1 MLEAVNST
9 LQSAQVLK
17 PIVAQTSTS
26 ESLSANPE
34 RVQKSTSA
42 PFVSPFI
49 FVDSA
54 NQQVV
59 LQIRNN
65 ETGDAISQFP
75 SGRYARP
82 EDAPKD
88 VQPSQVALQAQAEIE
103 SQATAQSAPAPQ
115 PQQPAPQVQTQQQA
129 AAFQTAAASGSPLQS
144 AGVSIF
150 A

>member
-9 LQSAQVLK
+9 LQSTQALK
-17 PIVAQTSTS
+17 PITAQTSTS
-26 ESLSANPE
+26 ESLSANPG
-34 RVQKSTSA
+34 RVQKSASA

-54 NQQVV
+54 NEQVV

-82 EDAPKD
+82 EDAPQD
-88 VQPSQVALQAQAEIE
+88 VQPSQVALQAQAKIE
-103 SQATAQSAPAPQ
+103 SQSSPQPAPQ
-115 PQQPAPQVQTQQQA
+115 VQQQVQTQQQA

>member
-9 LQSAQVLK
+9 LQSAQALK
-17 PIVAQTSTS
+17 PVVAQMSTS
-26 ESLSANPE
+26 ESLSANPD
-34 RVQKSTSA
+34 RVQRSASA
-42 PFVSPFI
+42 PFLSPFI

-54 NQQVV
+54 NEQVV

-82 EDAPKD
+82 EDTPKG

-103 SQATAQSAPAPQ
+103 AQSSSQSAPAPQ
-115 PQQPAPQVQTQQQA
+115 PQQQQVQTQQQA